1 MSNKLIAFANADKSQ
16 QEKWKPGRDWLNIP
30 ASFRGIFCG
39 PPSSGKSTIVKN
51 LIIKAKP
58 MYKKV
63 IVVHYGAD
71 AEGGGTDDYA
81 EFQDDDGF
89 SVVGL
94 EDLPD
99 PRKINEKKEKMML
112 ILEDI
117 PLSHLN
123 KVQKQM
129 LDRLYGYASS
139 HRHVTV
145 ITCAQ
150 DAFDVPVGARRCS
163 NLFILWRQPDLLVLS
178 NMASRTGYTPADFRQ
193 LFKLCKTKHD
203 SIWIDLSE
211 GSPAPLRLNGYN
223 KIELNNNDE

>member
-1 MSNKLIAFANADKSQ
+1 MSNNKLIAFKNADKSQ
-16 QEKWKPGRDWLNIP
+16 QEKWKQGRDWLNIP

-51 LIIKAKP
+51 LLIKAKP

-71 AEGGGTDDYA
+71 AEGGGTDDYL

-89 SVVGL
+89 SIVGL

-163 NLFILWRQPDLLVLS
+163 NVFILWRQPDLLVLS

-193 LFKLCKTKHD
+193 LFKLCENKHD
-203 SIWIDLSE
+203 SIWIDLTE
-211 GSPAPLRLNGYN
+211 GSPAPLRKNGYTP
-223 KIELNNNDE
+223 IHLNNDE

>member
-1 MSNKLIAFANADKSQ
+1 MSSKNKLIAFANADKSK
-16 QEKWKPGRDWLNIP
+16 QEKWTSGRDLLNIP

-51 LIIKAKP
+51 LLIKAKP

-63 IVVHYGAD
+63 LIVHYGCD
-71 AEGGGTDDYA
+71 SEGGGTDDYK
-81 EFQDDDGF
+81 EFEDDDGF
-89 SVVGL
+89 SIVGL

-99 PRKINEKKEKMML
+99 PRKINENREKMMVV
-112 ILEDI
+112 LEDI

-145 ITCAQ
+145 ITNSQ
-150 DAFDVPVGARRCS
+150 DVFDVPVGARRCS
-163 NLFILWRQPDLLVLS
+163 NLFVIWKSPDLLALS

-193 LFKLCKTKHD
+193 LFKLCKSKHD
-203 SIWIDLSE
+203 SIWIDLTES
-211 GSPAPLRLNGYN
+211 SPAPLRLNGYD
-223 KIELNNNDE
+223 KIELNQE